1 MNHIN
6 NESTTTLC
14 FILTNQYL
22 MKSKITNL
30 LILLFLCAIS
40 VQAQTEKVK
49 NSLSPKIL
57 VVLDITV
64 NDSIMYQQYRIKV
77 KPIIKKY
84 GGKYLVRSGGMAF
97 DKDPERKVIMGEG
110 NWNPNRLIILEWDSM
125 EELQK
130 FINSAE
136 YQKVAEL
143 RKKSASTK
151 SVIVKENLT
160 D

>member
-1 MNHIN
+1 
-6 NESTTTLC
+6 
-14 FILTNQYL
+14 
-22 MKSKITNL
+22 MKSKITI
-30 LILLFLCAIS
+30 LIAILIICTIS
-40 VQAQTEKVK
+40 IQAQTEKSK
-49 NSLSPKIL
+49 ENLFPKIF

-64 NDSIMYQQYRIKV
+64 NDTIMYEQYRIKV
-77 KPIIKKY
+77 EPIIKKY

-97 DKDPERKVIMGEG
+97 DKDPEKKVIPGEG

-136 YQKVAEL
+136 YLKVAEL

>member
-1 MNHIN
+1 
-6 NESTTTLC
+6 
-14 FILTNQYL
+14 
-22 MKSKITNL
+22 MKSKITIL
-30 LILLFLCAIS
+30 IAILILCTIS
-40 VQAQTEKVK
+40 IQAQTEKSK
-49 NSLSPKIL
+49 ENLLPKIF

-64 NDSIMYQQYRIKV
+64 NDTIKYEQYRIKV
-77 KPIIKKY
+77 EPIIKKY

-97 DKDPERKVIMGEG
+97 DKDQDKKVIPGEG
-110 NWNPNRLIILEWDSM
+110 NWNPNRLIILEWDTM
-125 EELQK
+125 EDVQK

-151 SVIVKENLT
+151 SVIVKENLI

>member
-1 MNHIN
+1 
-6 NESTTTLC
+6 
-14 FILTNQYL
+14 
-22 MKSKITNL
+22 MKIKITNIL
-30 LILLFLCAIS
+30 TLLFLCAIS
-40 VQAQTEKVK
+40 AQAQNEKVE

-97 DKDPERKVIMGEG
+97 DKDPERKIIIGEG

-130 FINSAE
+130 FINSVE
-136 YQKVAEL
+136 YKKVAEL

-151 SVIVKENLT
+151 SVIVKESLT

>member
-1 MNHIN
+1 
-6 NESTTTLC
+6 
-14 FILTNQYL
+14 
-22 MKSKITNL
+22 MKSKTIYL
-30 LILLFLCAIS
+30 LPILFLWTLSI
-40 VQAQTEKVK
+40 QAQTEK
-49 NSLSPKIL
+49 SQEPISPKIF

-64 NDSIMYQQYRIKV
+64 HDTIMYEQYRVKV
-77 KPIIKKY
+77 EPIIKSY
-84 GGKYLVRSGGMAF
+84 NGKYLVRSGGMAF
-97 DKDPERKVIMGEG
+97 DKDPDKMVIPGEG
-110 NWNPNRLIILEWDSM
+110 NWNPNRLIILEWNSM

-130 FINSAE
+130 FINSTE

>member
-1 MNHIN
+1 
-6 NESTTTLC
+6 
-14 FILTNQYL
+14 
-22 MKSKITNL
+22 MKSKTTIL
-30 LILLFLCAIS
+30 IAILILLTIS
-40 VQAQTEKVK
+40 MQAQTEKSK
-49 NSLSPKIL
+49 ENLSPKIF

-64 NDSIMYQQYRIKV
+64 NDTIIYEQYRVKV
-77 KPIIKKY
+77 EPIIKKY

-97 DKDPERKVIMGEG
+97 DKDPNKKVIPGEG
-110 NWNPNRLIILEWDSM
+110 NWNPNRLIILEWNSM

-143 RKKSASTK
+143 RKSSASTK

>member
-1 MNHIN
+1 
-6 NESTTTLC
+6 
-14 FILTNQYL
+14 
-22 MKSKITNL
+22 MKSKTTF
-30 LILLFLCAIS
+30 LIAILALFTTSIH
-40 VQAQTEKVK
+40 AQTQKSEET
-49 NSLSPKIL
+49 LSPKIF

-64 NDSIMYQQYRIKV
+64 NDTIMYEQYRIKV
-77 KPIIKKY
+77 EPIIKKY

-97 DKDPERKVIMGEG
+97 DKDPNKKVIPGEG
-110 NWNPNRLIILEWDSM
+110 NWNPDRLIILEWNSM

-143 RKKSASTK
+143 RKNSALTK

>member
-1 MNHIN
+1 
-6 NESTTTLC
+6 
-14 FILTNQYL
+14 

-30 LILLFLCAIS
+30 IAILFLSAIS
-40 VQAQTEKVK
+40 LHAQTEKS
-49 NSLSPKIL
+49 NDTSSPKIF

-64 NDSIMYQQYRIKV
+64 NDTIMYEQYRINV
-77 KPIIKKY
+77 EPIIKKY
-84 GGKYLVRSGGMAF
+84 GGKYLVRSGGIAF
-97 DKDPERKVIMGEG
+97 DKDPDKKVIPGEG
-110 NWNPNRLIILEWDSM
+110 NWNPNRLIILEWNSM
-125 EELQK
+125 DKLQK

-143 RKKSASTK
+143 RKNSASTK

>member
-1 MNHIN
+1 MN
-6 NESTTTLC
+6 
-14 FILTNQYL
+14 
-22 MKSKITNL
+22 SKITIL
-30 LILLFLCAIS
+30 IAILILCTIS
-40 VQAQTEKVK
+40 IQAQTEKSK
-49 NSLSPKIL
+49 GNLLPKIF

-64 NDSIMYQQYRIKV
+64 NDTIMYEQYRIKV
-77 KPIIKKY
+77 EPIIKKY

-97 DKDPERKVIMGEG
+97 DKDPEKKVIPGEG

-136 YQKVAEL
+136 YLKVAEL

>member
-1 MNHIN
+1 
-6 NESTTTLC
+6 
-14 FILTNQYL
+14 
-22 MKSKITNL
+22 MKAKQTNL
-30 LILLFLCAIS
+30 IAILFLFTIA
-40 VQAQTEKVK
+40 VQAQTEEPKDNSSVK
-49 NSLSPKIL
+49 IF

-64 NDSIMYQQYRIKV
+64 NDTIMYEQYRMKV
-77 KPIIKKY
+77 EPIIKKY

-97 DKDPERKVIMGEG
+97 DKDPDKKVIAGEG
-110 NWNPNRLIILEWDSM
+110 NWNPNRLIILEWNSM

-130 FINSAE
+130 FINAAE

-143 RKKSASTK
+143 RKNSASTK